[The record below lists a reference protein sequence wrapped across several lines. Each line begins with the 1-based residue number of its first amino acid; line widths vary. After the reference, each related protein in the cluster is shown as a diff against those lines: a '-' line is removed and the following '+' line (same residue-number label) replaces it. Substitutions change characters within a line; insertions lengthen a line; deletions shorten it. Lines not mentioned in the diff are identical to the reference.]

1 MVWCGWGG
9 VFLLLLCKDR
19 VVSAD
24 AWLAEAAMEGPDLSL
39 LTDLLFLSASSPWT
53 VYVVERIYVW
63 FPPIANLV
71 PVACIYACVCAC
83 LYVCMCVCM
92 CVCVL
97 CVHNASR
104 SCSILSLNF
113 TSLWVAWF
121 SLLGEAESS

>member
-9 VFLLLLCKDR
+9 VLLLLLLCEDR

-71 PVACIYACVCAC
+71 PVACIYACVC
-83 LYVCMCVCM
+83 M

-97 CVHNASR
+97 CVHNTSR

-113 TSLWVAWF
+113 PSLWVAWF

>member
-1 MVWCGWGG
+1 VVWCGWGG
-9 VFLLLLCKDR
+9 VLLLLCKDR

-39 LTDLLFLSASSPWT
+39 VTDLLFLSASSPWT
-53 VYVVERIYVW
+53 VYVVESIYVW

-71 PVACIYACVCAC
+71 PVACIYV
-83 LYVCMCVCM
+83 

-97 CVHNASR
+97 CVHNTSR

-113 TSLWVAWF
+113 GSLWVAWF
-121 SLLGEAESS
+121 SLLREAESS

>member
-1 MVWCGWGG
+1 VVWCGWGG
-9 VFLLLLCKDR
+9 VLLLLLCKDR

-83 LYVCMCVCM
+83 LYVCMCVR
-92 CVCVL
+92 
-97 CVHNASR
+97 NTSR

-113 TSLWVAWF
+113 ASLWVAWF

>member
-1 MVWCGWGG
+1 VVWCGWGG

-71 PVACIYACVCAC
+71 PCG
-83 LYVCMCVCM
+83 LHLCMCVCM
-92 CVCVL
+92 SVCVHVCVHVCVCFVR
-97 CVHNASR
+97 A
-104 SCSILSLNF
+104 
-113 TSLWVAWF
+113 
-121 SLLGEAESS
+121 